1 MAGFDWDPRKELIN
15 IRERG
20 IDFTTASW
28 IWGGSVYERVDARRD
43 YGETR
48 IVAYGEAEGYV
59 LAVVYT
65 WRDQARRI
73 ISARRADRRERRIY
87 QEAVVRSRASK
98 SD

>member
-1 MAGFDWDPRKELIN
+1 MVGVEWDPRKEPMN

-20 IDFTTASW
+20 IDFTAASW
-28 IWGGSVYERVDARRD
+28 IWDKPVYERVDARRD

-65 WRDQARRI
+65 WRGQARRI

-87 QEAVVRSRASK
+87 QEKVVRSSASQP
-98 SD
+98 D